1 VTFYLLLT
9 GFLSI
14 LGQVVI
20 LRELNVAFYGI
31 ELIYLLAIGIW
42 LLGTGVGAILSRRGA
57 LPSRFALSWLVII
70 FAALLPL
77 DVVAVRAVRVIF
89 GAVPGAYLSFPQQ
102 VLGICLVVLPTGL
115 LLGLMFGWTAKLFV
129 AAGRT
134 VAAAYAIESAGG
146 VTGGVVST
154 ALLKIGLQ
162 NWTAALICALAAA
175 LTVAFSKHNNVAT
188 HRRMPQFAGLILG
201 LALILAVGSSGTVD
215 QHMTAWNHPH
225 LAASQDSPYGR
236 VTVDMLLGQISV
248 FENDALSFESQGTAA
263 EEFAHLTALSHPD
276 PQNILLLG
284 GGIDGTLRELMKHR
298 PRNVEYIELN
308 PILLKLTKAFLPD
321 DDRRLL
327 NDIRVK
333 IRITDPRKYLLK
345 KAEKYDL
352 ILVAMPEP
360 SSGQASRFFTHEFF
374 QLCAEHL
381 LPGGRLAFKI
391 RSAENFW
398 TAQLARRAASIYL
411 ALKSAFLDVLVLPGT
426 SDIFIAANPT
436 AGDSLE
442 SDPEIYI
449 QRWHDR
455 DIQASLVTP
464 DYIRYRLTND
474 RVQKAA
480 RVLETESVPVN
491 SDSHPIC
498 FHYALLI
505 WLSKFFPALFRPEF
519 SSLEALAKSHPW
531 MAVAGVLVGL
541 SIVAVVRHWL
551 LSRRIAL
558 AGIAGFAGMVLETLL
573 ILHYQVK
580 NGVLYQDIGLLLTL
594 FMLGLAIGAGAA
606 DRLFVGRQLRS
617 TATHGEMYVKDVTA
631 EGFKKEKSQL
641 LRAYGTAAVPAFAA
655 VSLLTALLT
664 GMNLAGGIF
673 WTGMLLVAAGF
684 MVAVIF
690 AYSTLVGQPEPQRV
704 IGPLYCAD
712 LVGGAAAALL
722 STLVLIPLA
731 GLTTTALMAALLSLP
746 MALLI

>member
-1 VTFYLLLT
+1 MTFYLLLT

-42 LLGTGVGAILSRRGA
+42 LLGTGVGAILSRGSA

-70 FAALLPL
+70 FALLLPL
-77 DVVAVRAVRVIF
+77 DVVAVRAVRVVF
-89 GAVPGAYLSFPQQ
+89 GAVPGAYLPFPQQ
-102 VLGICLVVLPTGL
+102 VLGICLAVLPTGL

-129 AAGRT
+129 ARGRT

-146 VTGGVVST
+146 VAGGIVST

-162 NWTAALICALAAA
+162 NWTAALGCALAAA
-175 LTVAFSKHNNVAT
+175 LTVAFSRHSNVGG

-201 LALILAVGSSGTVD
+201 LALLLAIGSSGMVD
-215 QHMTAWNHPH
+215 RHMTAWNHPH
-225 LAASQDSPYGR
+225 LAASKDSPYGR
-236 VTVDMLLGQISV
+236 VTVDILLGQISV
-248 FENDALSFESQGTAA
+248 FENDVLSFESQGTAA

-308 PILLKLTKAFLPD
+308 PILLKLTKSFLPD
-321 DDRRLL
+321 GDKRLL

-333 IRITDPRKYLLK
+333 VRTTDPRKYLLK

-360 SSGQASRFFTHEFF
+360 SSGQASRFFTREFF
-374 QLCAEHL
+374 HLCAEHL
-381 LPGGRLAFKI
+381 TPGGRLAFRI

-411 ALKSAFLDVLVLPGT
+411 ALKSAFSEVLVLPGT

-436 AGDSLE
+436 TGHSLVR
-442 SDPEIYI
+442 DPKIYI

-455 DIQASLVTP
+455 GLKASLVTP
-464 DYIRYRLTND
+464 DYIHYRLTND

-480 RVLETESVPVN
+480 RVLERERAPVN
-491 SDSHPIC
+491 SDSHPVC

-519 SSLEALAKSHPW
+519 SSLGALSKSHPL
-531 MAVAGVLVGL
+531 MAIAGVLLGL
-541 SIVAVVRHWL
+541 SIIAAARHWL

-558 AGIAGFAGMVLETLL
+558 AGMAGFVGMVLETLL

-580 NGVLYQDIGLLLTL
+580 SGVLYQDIGLLLTL
-594 FMLGLAIGAGAA
+594 FMLGLAIGAGVA
-606 DRLFVGRQLRS
+606 DRLFVGRQFRS
-617 TATHGEMYVKDVTA
+617 TATQGEMHAKDIAV
-631 EGFKKEKSQL
+631 EGFKKDRSRL
-641 LRAYGTAAVPAFAA
+641 LRAYGRTAVPAFAA
-655 VSLLTALLT
+655 VSLLTMLLT
-664 GMNLAGGIF
+664 GMDLAGGIL

-684 MVAVIF
+684 MVAVMF

-722 STLVLIPLA
+722 STLVLIPLS
-731 GLTTTALMAALLSLP
+731 GLATTAMLAALLSLL